1 MIQAKEKGK
10 TVINALRYALRFT
23 HMSFLINGEKNFLT
37 QAGMILYRAE
47 CAGEVPTMHCA
58 KLELTN
64 TLLLSNPP
72 KRQKH
77 NEIESLPPVAFKT
90 TN

>member
-1 MIQAKEKGK
+1 MCRKGSH
-10 TVINALRYALRFT
+10 NALC
-23 HMSFLINGEKNFLT
+23 KP
-37 QAGMILYRAE
+37 RANKPCCFE
-47 CAGEVPTMHCA
+47 TPIPPT
-58 KLELTN
+58 
-64 TLLLSNPP
+64 P